1 MSGKKRIQVDESEW
15 YRLQR
20 TAQQL
25 KEVRRNLPQLIDEV
39 RRQTR
44 TDIDRTFRAV
54 EDRQR
59 GQEQAIRNLSEQTRR
74 LEQDTTRRLR
84 EQARDLH
91 QALDATAGRIR
102 EETRRQLAE
111 HQEATRRAIAEERA
125 ERRAEMARLTQEV
138 DLRNQ
143 EREQARAAVRTWLS
157 DAREMAGLIETT
169 LPHERFAPGE
179 LVKLTSRL
187 VTAEQNEA
195 DGRYDAALALAQETY
210 HGLSELRLETEQ
222 MELDRC
228 TAQTAAIEA
237 LVRTDKLIE
246 ENAVRPV
253 LGSDGAA
260 LPGITLDVGYWS
272 DGALDELRRRT
283 SHALLRA
290 RDDATDSDE
299 LRDLEGGL
307 APELER
313 TLGDTVER
321 AGMRQLASQ
330 LRVNLADAV
339 AHTLSEYAYYDLV
352 DGEYDRADPRGAYYA
367 KLRHMNGNEIVV
379 DVAQGSAD
387 SGECVVRVHSYD
399 HDTTAEEDL
408 KTRAEAIHEAL
419 RTGGHEA
426 SEPSCEPGAAD
437 RALLDFGRHRERRR
451 PGTPDEQQRRAGDPQ
466 RRQDPGAAGP

>member
-1 MSGKKRIQVDESEW
+1 MSGRKRIQVDESEW

-20 TAQQL
+20 KAQQL
-25 KEVRRNLPQLIDEV
+25 KEVRRNLPQLLDGV
-39 RRQTR
+39 REQTR
-44 TDIDRTFRAV
+44 ADIDRTFRAV

-59 GQEQAIRNLSEQTRR
+59 GQDQALRNLSEQTRQ

-84 EQARDLH
+84 EQARELH
-91 QALDATAGRIR
+91 QALDATAGQIR
-102 EETRRQLAE
+102 EETRRQLARQ
-111 HQEATRRAIAEERA
+111 QEATRRAIAAERA
-125 ERRAEMARLTQEV
+125 ERRAEMARLNQEV
-138 DLRNQ
+138 DLLKQ
-143 EREQARAAVRTWLS
+143 DREQARSAVRTWLA
-157 DAREMAGLIETT
+157 DAREMAGLIGTT
-169 LPHERFAPGE
+169 LPHERFAPGA
-179 LVKLTSRL
+179 LAKLTSRL
-187 VTAEQNEA
+187 ATAEQNEA

-210 HGLSELRLETEQ
+210 HGLSELRWETEQ

-228 TAQTAAIEA
+228 AAQTAAIEA

-253 LGSDGAA
+253 LGSDGTP

-272 DGALDELRRRT
+272 GGALEELHQRT
-283 SHALLRA
+283 SQALLRA
-290 RDDATDSDE
+290 RDDATDPEE
-299 LRDLEGGL
+299 LRELEGRV

-313 TLGDTVER
+313 MLGDTVER

-352 DGEYDRADPRGAYYA
+352 DGAYDQADPRGTYYA

-379 DVAQGSAD
+379 DVAQRTAD

-408 KTRAEAIHEAL
+408 AARAGAIHEAL
-419 RTGGHEA
+419 RAGGHEA
-426 SEPSCEPGAAD
+426 AEPSCEPGTAD
-437 RALLDFGRHRERRR
+437 RALLDFARHREQRQPGGPEERQRTVREPRRR
-451 PGTPDEQQRRAGDPQ
+451 PGPGTAG
-466 RRQDPGAAGP
+466 A